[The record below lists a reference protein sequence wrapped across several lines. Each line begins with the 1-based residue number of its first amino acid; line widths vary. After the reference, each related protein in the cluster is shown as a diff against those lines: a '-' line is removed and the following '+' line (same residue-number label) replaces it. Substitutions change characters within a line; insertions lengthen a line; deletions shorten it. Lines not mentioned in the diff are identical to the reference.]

1 MTFKEYQDSSR
12 QTAIY
17 PKEMG
22 IVYCLMGLMGE
33 AGELS
38 NKIKKR
44 YRDGDG
50 QVLGE
55 EKKQLSGELG
65 DILWYLASLSH
76 ELGLDLGTIAEEN
89 IDKLLSRKER
99 GVLGGSGDNR

>member
-1 MTFKEYQDSSR
+1 MRIREYQELTR

-22 IVYCLMGLMGE
+22 VVYCLMGLVGE
-33 AGELS
+33 CGELS

-44 YRDGDG
+44 YRDGH
-50 QVLGE
+50 VLGE
-55 EKKQLSGELG
+55 NKEKLSGELG

-76 ELGLDLGTIAEEN
+76 ELGLDLGDIAVEN

-99 GVLGGSGDNR
+99 GVLGGSGDDR